1 LEIYMAQLDYIEMNV
16 QSVMVHEGEFVMDN
30 LMMMVVVVTEVKME
44 GCHLFLLSL
53 SLFLAVL
60 DLNLTIEMDEYRLN

>member
-1 LEIYMAQLDYIEMNV
+1 MAQLDYIEMNV
-16 QSVMVHEGEFVMDN
+16 QSVMVHEGEFVMDS
-30 LMMMVVVVTEVKME
+30 LMMMVVVVVTEVKME

>member
-1 LEIYMAQLDYIEMNV
+1 MAQLDYIEMNV